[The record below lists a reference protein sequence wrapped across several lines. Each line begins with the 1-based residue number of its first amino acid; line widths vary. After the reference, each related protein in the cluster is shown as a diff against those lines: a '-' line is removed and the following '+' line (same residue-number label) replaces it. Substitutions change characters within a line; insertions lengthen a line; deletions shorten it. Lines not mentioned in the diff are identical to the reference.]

1 VYPTG
6 DSRGSGSCIF
16 PENSHE
22 HGPCRVARGEFSLFV
37 TVGRFGQGHA
47 GLSLLSTT
55 TRSMTE
61 ISSSKYSEAG
71 VDIDKGNAFI
81 SRIKNIVADTHGR
94 GVLSDLGGFS
104 GLFAIGN
111 AGYEDPVLIASTD
124 GVGTKLTVAK
134 MCNRH
139 DTIGIDLVAMCVN
152 DVIVSGAKPLFF
164 LDYFASSSLDLDVA
178 TDVVRGIARGCKISL
193 CSLIGGETAEMPG
206 LYQPGDYDLA
216 GFVVGIGERNDIID
230 GSDIRMGNKII
241 GLASSG
247 LHSNGYS
254 LVRKIFFEELGY
266 GVDDQIEALGCS
278 VGEELLKPT
287 RIYVESV
294 LKVLRNFKING
305 LIHNT
310 GGGFFDNVPRILPE
324 GSKAVLNKGSWDIP
338 PVFTYLQEKGHIPEH
353 EMYRT
358 FNMGIG
364 LMALVEDDLV
374 EDIMHQFTAMGEKP
388 FLIGDIQAAEKNE
401 NKTVLI
407 KGLE

>member
-1 VYPTG
+1 
-6 DSRGSGSCIF
+6 
-16 PENSHE
+16 
-22 HGPCRVARGEFSLFV
+22 
-37 TVGRFGQGHA
+37 
-47 GLSLLSTT
+47 
-55 TRSMTE
+55 MTI

-81 SRIKNIVADTHGR
+81 SRIKGLVADTHTR
-94 GVLSDLGGFS
+94 GVITDIGGFS

-111 AGYEDPVLIASTD
+111 AGFDDPVLIASAD

-134 MCNRH
+134 LCNKH

-152 DVIVSGAKPLFF
+152 DVIVNGAKPLFF

-178 TDVVRGIARGCKISL
+178 TDVIKGIAEGCKISK

-216 GFVVGIGERNDIID
+216 GFVVGIGERNSIID
-230 GSDIRMGNKII
+230 GSDIRVGNKII

-254 LVRKIFFEELGY
+254 LVRKIFFEELGLN
-266 GVDDQIEALGCS
+266 VDDRIEELGCT

-294 LKVLRNFKING
+294 LKVLRNFTING

-310 GGGFFDNVPRILPE
+310 GGGFIDNIPRVLPDNC
-324 GSKAVLNKGSWDIP
+324 KAVIHKNSWDMP
-338 PVFTYLQEKGHIPEH
+338 PVFGFLKDKGNIPEM

-364 LMALVEDDLV
+364 LMAMVDNDQLEDVML
-374 EDIMHQFTAMGEKP
+374 QFTAMGEKV
-388 FLIGDIQAAEKNE
+388 FMIGEIQAAEKAD
-401 NKTVLI
+401 NKSVTI
-407 KGLE
+407 EGLGRRQTDWAGA

>member
-1 VYPTG
+1 
-6 DSRGSGSCIF
+6 
-16 PENSHE
+16 
-22 HGPCRVARGEFSLFV
+22 
-37 TVGRFGQGHA
+37 
-47 GLSLLSTT
+47 
-55 TRSMTE
+55 MTE

-81 SRIKNIVADTHGR
+81 SRIKGLVADTHSR
-94 GVLSDLGGFS
+94 RVINDIGGFS

-134 MCNRH
+134 LCNRH

-164 LDYFASSSLDLDVA
+164 LDYFASSTLDLDVA
-178 TDVVRGIARGCKISL
+178 TDVVKGIAEGCKISK

-230 GSDIRMGNKII
+230 GSDIRVGNKII

-247 LHSNGYS
+247 LHSNGFS
-254 LVRKIFFEELGY
+254 LVRKIFFEELGLD
-266 GVDDQIEALGCS
+266 VNDQVEELGCT
-278 VGEELLKPT
+278 VGDELLKPT

-294 LKVLRNFKING
+294 LNVLRDYKING

-310 GGGFFDNVPRILPE
+310 GGGFIDNVPRILPE
-324 GSKAVLNKGSWDIP
+324 SCKAVIHKNSWSIP
-338 PVFTYLQEKGHIPEH
+338 PVFKFLQQKGNIPEA

-364 LMALVEDDLV
+364 LMALVNSDQV
-374 EDIMHQFTAMGEKP
+374 EDVVQQFSAMGETA
-388 FLIGDIQAAEKNE
+388 FLIGEIQAAGKNE
-401 NKTVLI
+401 NKSVMI
-407 KGLE
+407 EGLGRRQTD